1 MRSGSETHPRPG
13 VPRGICARD
22 MRPVPDPVFHVEH
35 AEEPATWAYTSRG
48 VAGQTSSQ
56 PSQPSRPT
64 PTSYSSRA
72 LPSGPA
78 QTLARVVCGLA
89 SPEAFPGQI
98 ASRSSG
104 RRCPQITSSRHAGCA
119 PVSSSRPSGAPASPQ
134 PARELAGRSVA
145 SAARSRLRFR
155 QRSQRP
161 SADRRNGPA
170 PVAARALVHASQ
182 DAIGSSHV
190 GKPIRSSRARS
201 VARCGCSTWNSTG
214 AGAQNGDCA
223 PKQRVHVRTAG
234 AWQARRRDA
243 GTGQGTGE

>member
-1 MRSGSETHPRPG
+1 MRSGSEAHPRPG

-35 AEEPATWAYTSRG
+35 AEERATWAYTSRG

-89 SPEAFPGQI
+89 SPQTFRDQI

-104 RRCPQITSSRHAGCA
+104 RRCPQITSRRHAGCA
-119 PVSSSRPSGAPASPQ
+119 PVALSRPSGAPASPQ

-145 SAARSRLRFR
+145 SAARSRFRFR
-155 QRSQRP
+155 QGTRDPARIGGMGQLRP
-161 SADRRNGPA
+161 RPEPSYTEPRCPRLIACWQADPLVEGQISGAVRMFHVEQHRCWGPERRL
-170 PVAARALVHASQ
+170 RA
-182 DAIGSSHV
+182 
-190 GKPIRSSRARS
+190 
-201 VARCGCSTWNSTG
+201 
-214 AGAQNGDCA
+214 
-223 PKQRVHVRTAG
+223 KQRLHVRTAG
-234 AWQARRRDA
+234 AWRARRRVA